1 MSTSL
6 DSRSD
11 DINEQYVEIEFT
23 PEQTKVLAQAPGGK
37 PGNPELE
44 PLPIEILV
52 DTLSLPLHE
61 RMSPEDAPSS
71 HSPSSSYAMWSEGEL
86 LLCLPETEATALEG
100 ESLSPLLVERIALES
115 DATPLPTSQ
124 KKAPESNAQCRRPL
138 RTGQVALLVSIV
150 LLAGL
155 LGGIAYVS
163 RSRERP
169 IQLAEQVDPKPAPV
183 VEERAPTVPSAS
195 DAVVRI
201 QNPFDRTEF
210 FEFPAGTSAAQAR
223 EAVTKLLTERARE
236 RLPILAEAPHRR
248 GATAKH
254 ETRGS

>member
-1 MSTSL
+1 MSTSH
-6 DSRSD
+6 DSRPD

-23 PEQTKVLAQAPGGK
+23 PDQTKVLAQAPGGK
-37 PGNPELE
+37 PSNLELE

-52 DTLSLPLHE
+52 DTLPLPLHE
-61 RMSPEDAPSS
+61 GMSPEDAPSS
-71 HSPSSSYAMWSEGEL
+71 HSSSYAMWSEGEL
-86 LLCLPETEATALEG
+86 CLPETEAAALEG

-124 KKAPESNAQCRRPL
+124 KKAPESNAQSRRPL
-138 RTGQVALLVSIV
+138 RMGQVGLLVSIV

-223 EAVTKLLTERARE
+223 EAVTKLLTDRARE
-236 RLPILAEAPHRR
+236 RLPVLAEAPHRR